1 MRVRYFLMREL
12 LGQPLPQPRL
22 LNPLLLT
29 PQAVPFVVLL
39 HHRNQLSRR
48 VLRTRPVSFRD
59 WMSWVHD
66 LLRKNLTPL
75 LRNERE

>member
-12 LGQPLPQPRL
+12 LGQLSPQPCL
-22 LNPLLLT
+22 LNPLLPT
-29 PQAVPFVVLL
+29 PLAVPFLVLL
-39 HHRNQLSRR
+39 HHRNLLSRR
-48 VLRTRPVSFRD
+48 VSRTRPVSFWD

-66 LLRKNLTPL
+66 LLRKNLTPR